1 MTDSAYRVDTI
12 SRLAQWRIHN
22 LSSSTYRKSDP
33 FKMGLWNWHLSVEKS
48 KMLLNVKLY
57 PEVSNLTREN
67 PPVASFALRVVSS
80 TGERKA
86 LSHPEVIDKRIKTNE
101 DFIWTIE
108 VPLTGKIIIDVEFLD
123 LKVLSQDSGELY
135 SIWANGSTENQSQVT
150 AVTSLGRML
159 TESIYTDITINASD
173 GSIGAHRAVL
183 AARSPVFRSMFLHD
197 LKEKEL
203 SEINVLDMP
212 LDACQAFLSYIYG
225 NIQNEDFLIH
235 RLALLQ
241 AAEKYDIADL
251 KEACHLS
258 LLDDIDTKNVLERL
272 QNAYLYQLPELKASC
287 MRYLIKVLGVL
298 TQNPN
303 SKTSEIRHNAGKLRG
318 NYIETN
324 SNQEISLDMAG
335 GQIEKLVKYKS
346 TVKDPGTPGFLRIRE
361 GMLLFVPNDPKS
373 DSKLK
378 VLTQNIKSI
387 AKSHIFEFENYPDM
401 HACRDFITK
410 ALAKCE
416 LEPNKSVVSTSS
428 EQLSIKE
435 LELRFKLLRENRY
448 RLHKQFVE
456 SKVLTEDEFWATR
469 KKLLGKDS
477 IRKSKQQLGLKSMMV
492 SGIKPSTDGR
502 VCVTALSVSESLQ
515 GRHHKFFICYG
526 VEVAASDILGQ
537 KSIVRC
543 SGCIIFLLRSQ
554 LFGRHSS
561 IMFRM
566 TEKDFWTKYFR
577 AEYLYSTKNTAV
589 AAAEAAEDEEL
600 AVFLKPD
607 EILAR
612 ETRHKIRRVDP
623 TLDMEADQGDD
634 YTHLMDHGI
643 QRDGTMDVVEPQ
655 NDQFKRSLL
664 QDLNRHAAV
673 VLEGRSIDVESED
686 TRIVAEALTRVKQG
700 MMFHSAKQCHAFYSS
715 DLAIHLY
722 FTPLLVSKAD
732 GETTKDANQERL
744 ERMSRVA
751 GMEDLQ
757 APQNFPLAPLSIKVW
772 LSANIRFSQLMMDAA
787 LIRLPFLLWNQDP
800 RDYFESQQGNVL
812 NVPRGAKG
820 LKRNVHEA
828 YGLLKESILE
838 IRATGLSDPL
848 IKPEVSFEV
857 FSSLTRTIATA
868 KNINGKNPRES
879 FLDRLPKSTKD
890 EVLHV
895 GKLKDAMSNTYSKL
909 EAMKESVQSDLRH
922 QVSLLVR
929 PMQQVSFF
937 QYLRKSFILL
947 LHHVSALDAAF
958 HHYEVDLQRRTAK
971 SGERPNGYV

>member
-1 MTDSAYRVDTI
+1 
-12 SRLAQWRIHN
+12 
-22 LSSSTYRKSDP
+22 
-33 FKMGLWNWHLSVEKS
+33 
-48 KMLLNVKLY
+48 
-57 PEVSNLTREN
+57 
-67 PPVASFALRVVSS
+67 
-80 TGERKA
+80 
-86 LSHPEVIDKRIKTNE
+86 
-101 DFIWTIE
+101 
-108 VPLTGKIIIDVEFLD
+108 
-123 LKVLSQDSGELY
+123 
-135 SIWANGSTENQSQVT
+135 
-150 AVTSLGRML
+150 
-159 TESIYTDITINASD
+159 
-173 GSIGAHRAVL
+173 
-183 AARSPVFRSMFLHD
+183 
-197 LKEKEL
+197 
-203 SEINVLDMP
+203 
-212 LDACQAFLSYIYG
+212 
-225 NIQNEDFLIH
+225 
-235 RLALLQ
+235 
-241 AAEKYDIADL
+241 
-251 KEACHLS
+251 
-258 LLDDIDTKNVLERL
+258 
-272 QNAYLYQLPELKASC
+272 
-287 MRYLIKVLGVL
+287 
-298 TQNPN
+298 
-303 SKTSEIRHNAGKLRG
+303 
-318 NYIETN
+318 
-324 SNQEISLDMAG
+324 MAG

-378 VLTQNIKSI
+378 VLTQNIKSQKYTKEGSNKPPWLNLTNKQ

-435 LELRFKLLRENRY
+435 LELRFKLLRENSELQ

-502 VCVTALSVSESLQ
+502 TNRVTFNLTPE
-515 GRHHKFFICYG
+515 
-526 VEVAASDILGQ
+526 
-537 KSIVRC
+537 
-543 SGCIIFLLRSQ
+543 IIFQIFAEKPAVRQAFINYVPSK
-554 LFGRHSS
+554 
-561 IMFRM
+561 M

-686 TRIVAEALTRVKQG
+686 TRIVAEALTRVKQ
-700 MMFHSAKQCHAFYSS
+700 
-715 DLAIHLY
+715 
-722 FTPLLVSKAD
+722 VSKAD

-757 APQNFPLAPLSIKVW
+757 APQNFPLAPLSIK
-772 LSANIRFSQLMMDAA
+772 
-787 LIRLPFLLWNQDP
+787 DP

-890 EVLHV
+890 EVLHHWTSIQEL
-895 GKLKDAMSNTYSKL
+895 LKHFWSSYPITTTYLHTKVMLLQFSNLPVPEIAIYIDS
-909 EAMKESVQSDLRH
+909 
-922 QVSLLVR
+922 
-929 PMQQVSFF
+929 
-937 QYLRKSFILL
+937 
-947 LHHVSALDAAF
+947 
-958 HHYEVDLQRRTAK
+958 
-971 SGERPNGYV
+971 

>member
-1 MTDSAYRVDTI
+1 
-12 SRLAQWRIHN
+12 
-22 LSSSTYRKSDP
+22 
-33 FKMGLWNWHLSVEKS
+33 
-48 KMLLNVKLY
+48 
-57 PEVSNLTREN
+57 
-67 PPVASFALRVVSS
+67 
-80 TGERKA
+80 
-86 LSHPEVIDKRIKTNE
+86 
-101 DFIWTIE
+101 
-108 VPLTGKIIIDVEFLD
+108 
-123 LKVLSQDSGELY
+123 
-135 SIWANGSTENQSQVT
+135 
-150 AVTSLGRML
+150 
-159 TESIYTDITINASD
+159 
-173 GSIGAHRAVL
+173 
-183 AARSPVFRSMFLHD
+183 
-197 LKEKEL
+197 
-203 SEINVLDMP
+203 
-212 LDACQAFLSYIYG
+212 
-225 NIQNEDFLIH
+225 
-235 RLALLQ
+235 
-241 AAEKYDIADL
+241 
-251 KEACHLS
+251 
-258 LLDDIDTKNVLERL
+258 
-272 QNAYLYQLPELKASC
+272 
-287 MRYLIKVLGVL
+287 
-298 TQNPN
+298 
-303 SKTSEIRHNAGKLRG
+303 
-318 NYIETN
+318 
-324 SNQEISLDMAG
+324 MAG

-378 VLTQNIKSI
+378 VLTQNIKSQKYTKEGSNKPPWLNLTNKQ

-416 LEPNKSVVSTSS
+416 EEPNKSVVSTSS

-435 LELRFKLLRENRY
+435 LELRFKLLRENSELQ

-502 VCVTALSVSESLQ
+502 TNRVTFNLTPE
-515 GRHHKFFICYG
+515 
-526 VEVAASDILGQ
+526 
-537 KSIVRC
+537 
-543 SGCIIFLLRSQ
+543 IIFQIFAEKPAVRQAFINYVPSK
-554 LFGRHSS
+554 
-561 IMFRM
+561 M

-686 TRIVAEALTRVKQG
+686 TRIVAEALTRVKQ
-700 MMFHSAKQCHAFYSS
+700 
-715 DLAIHLY
+715 
-722 FTPLLVSKAD
+722 VSKAD

-757 APQNFPLAPLSIKVW
+757 APQNFPLAPLSIK
-772 LSANIRFSQLMMDAA
+772 
-787 LIRLPFLLWNQDP
+787 DP

-890 EVLHV
+890 EVLHHWTSIQEL
-895 GKLKDAMSNTYSKL
+895 LKHFWSSYPITTTYLHTKVMLLQFSNLPVPEIAIYIDS
-909 EAMKESVQSDLRH
+909 
-922 QVSLLVR
+922 
-929 PMQQVSFF
+929 
-937 QYLRKSFILL
+937 
-947 LHHVSALDAAF
+947 
-958 HHYEVDLQRRTAK
+958 
-971 SGERPNGYV
+971 